1 MACLLA
7 RLVQQQ
13 MGLEG
18 RQAAV
23 DLPVVSTM
31 WSPCCAL
38 RLGWMVVKAGGHPA
52 LVPASWPGG
61 LRPAFGLGTE
71 QGEGDGENT
80 LHSLPASLSFQP
92 WEGFHGTQLL
102 YQRRSQSPS

>member
-31 WSPCCAL
+31 CCAL
-38 RLGWMVVKAGGHPA
+38 RPGWMVLKAGGHPA

-61 LRPAFGLGTE
+61 LRPASGLGTE
-71 QGEGDGENT
+71 QGEGNGENT
-80 LHSLPASLSFQP
+80 LRSLPASLNFQS
-92 WEGFHGTQLL
+92 WKGFHGIQLL
-102 YQRRSQSPS
+102 YQGRSQSPS